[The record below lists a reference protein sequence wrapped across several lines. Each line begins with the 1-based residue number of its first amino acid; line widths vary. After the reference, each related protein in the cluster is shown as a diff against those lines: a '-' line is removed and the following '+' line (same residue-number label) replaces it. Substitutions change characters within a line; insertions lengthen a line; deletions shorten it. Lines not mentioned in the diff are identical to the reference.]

1 MAPSPIAFVT
11 DYGSA
16 DTYAAALSAAVWQVD
31 PALLAIT
38 GMHGVPPG
46 DLLAGAYHVKAMA
59 AALPRGG
66 VVCGVVDPGVG
77 TERRAIAVDAGG
89 HLLVLPDNGLVSY
102 VWDECPPLS
111 RQCVDLPIPEGAS
124 ATFHGRDVFAPA
136 AARLALGASLRDL
149 GGEKVEP
156 VLLDG
161 AFAQRESDDEVTG
174 VVCAVDRFGNAVTTV
189 RDSDLGGRRVSAVEW
204 EEHGRSVLAV
214 RTYAEIPDGALAAL
228 VGSAGHWEIAARE
241 CPAADLGGP
250 SRGAAVRMHL
260 AA

>member
-1 MAPSPIAFVT
+1 MAPPPIAFVT
-11 DYGSA
+11 DYGSG

-31 PALLAIT
+31 PSLLALT

-46 DLLAGAYHVKAMA
+46 DVLAGAYHVKAMA

-66 VVCGVVDPGVG
+66 VVCAVVDPGVG
-77 TERRAIAVDAGG
+77 GERRALAVDAGG
-89 HLLVLPDNGLVSY
+89 HLFVLPDNGLVSY
-102 VWDECPPLS
+102 VWDETPPLS
-111 RQCVDLPIPEGAS
+111 RQAVSLPISEDAS

-149 GGEKVEP
+149 GGDKVEP
-156 VLLDG
+156 VLLDA
-161 AFAQRESDDEVTG
+161 AFARHESDDEVTG
-174 VVCAVDRFGNAVTTV
+174 VVCAVDRFGNAITTV
-189 RDSDLGGRRVSAVEW
+189 RDADLGGRHVSAVEW
-204 EEHGRSVLAV
+204 AKKGRSVLAV

-228 VGSAGHWEIAARE
+228 PGSAGHWEIAARE

-250 SRGAAVRMHL
+250 ARGATVRVHL